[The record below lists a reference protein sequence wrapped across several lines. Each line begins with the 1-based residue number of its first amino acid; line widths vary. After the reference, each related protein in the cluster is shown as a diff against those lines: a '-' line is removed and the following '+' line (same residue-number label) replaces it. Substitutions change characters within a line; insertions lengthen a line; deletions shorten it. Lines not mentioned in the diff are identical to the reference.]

1 MSERVQP
8 PGTPAPDA
16 AATVCPRRAA
26 RWHQQARIYLSWKAR
41 RDSLGKTGAV
51 QLAIFADSDR
61 IDPIA
66 PHSENSYDHFYAKDA
81 KFFFVYV
88 CASGFVAF
96 SI

>member
-1 MSERVQP
+1 MQP
-8 PGTPAPDA
+8 PGAPAPDA
-16 AATVCPRRAA
+16 AATVARGGLRAGIK
-26 RWHQQARIYLSWKAR
+26 ARIYLSWKAR

>member
-1 MSERVQP
+1 MSER
-8 PGTPAPDA
+8 A
-16 AATVCPRRAA
+16 AAGRPCAGRRGNCRPRRAA